1 MANEIVITG
10 TRRELFAALS
20 DVEFDKD
27 KTYVCRI
34 SAQGMKRSLSANA
47 YAWVL
52 LQKLAEKLG
61 TTKDE
66 LYLNEIESIGPFDYY
81 MVIDESKAIDTLKQQ
96 FRVVRDRGVVEL
108 GKKGTDKYKRV
119 RTLQCWKG
127 SSSYSTKEMA
137 RFLDMLIADAK
148 AQGIATETPEEVE
161 RMKAAWGNG

>member
-10 TRRELFAALS
+10 TRREIFAALS
-20 DVEFDKD
+20 DVEFEKD

-34 SAQGMKRSLSANA
+34 SAQGMKRSLNANA

-66 LYLNEIESIGPFDYY
+66 LYLTEIESIGSFDYY
-81 MVIDESKAIDTLKQQ
+81 MVIDESKAIETLKQQ

-108 GKKGTDKYKRV
+108 GKRGTDDYKRV

-137 RFLDMLIADAK
+137 RFLDIIIEEAK
-148 AQGIATETPEEVE
+148 AQGIETETPEEIE
-161 RMKAAWGNG
+161 RMKATWGK